1 MKTRVLV
8 RRRTLERLECVRTI
22 QAKNFPARRYPPKF
36 FSRYS
41 AKISSS
47 LSPSFSSSS
56 SSSFLPVW
64 RTGERERKRKKKEKK
79 DGVGKLAARDV
90 PKQWSFRAILARVFH
105 LQATGP
111 AIRFLYNWRSSN
123 EMRLPTRIFFFL
135 PFFRLHETNEFAVSD
150 RILRSPPRERL
161 GEKR

>member
-1 MKTRVLV
+1 MLV

-47 LSPSFSSSS
+47 

-79 DGVGKLAARDV
+79 DEVGKLAAEDV
-90 PKQWSFRAILARVFH
+90 PKQWSFRAILAR
-105 LQATGP
+105 LSPPSNGTS
-111 AIRFLYNWRSSN
+111 RFLYNWRSSN

-150 RILRSPPRERL
+150 RILRRER
-161 GEKR
+161 GSARKDKG

>member
-41 AKISSS
+41 AKI
-47 LSPSFSSSS
+47 SSS

-123 EMRLPTRIFFFL
+123 EMRPPTRIFFFL

-150 RILRSPPRERL
+150 RILRRER
-161 GEKR
+161 GSARKDKG

>member
-1 MKTRVLV
+1 MLV

-22 QAKNFPARRYPPKF
+22 RAKNFPVRRYPPKLF
-36 FSRYS
+36 TRPKFPP
-41 AKISSS
+41 
-47 LSPSFSSSS
+47 LSPLLFPPPPRLLSSPSGEQ
-56 SSSFLPVW
+56 
-64 RTGERERKRKKKEKK
+64 GERERKRK
-79 DGVGKLAARDV
+79 
-90 PKQWSFRAILARVFH
+90 KQWSFRAILARVFH

-123 EMRLPTRIFFFL
+123 EMRLPTRIFFFF

-150 RILRSPPRERL
+150 RILRSPPRERI

>member
-47 LSPSFSSSS
+47 

-64 RTGERERKRKKKEKK
+64 RTGERERKRKKKK

>member
-22 QAKNFPARRYPPKF
+22 QAKNFPVRRYPPKF

-41 AKISSS
+41 AKI
-47 LSPSFSSSS
+47 SSS